1 MEPRAF
7 CFILGFEGFCFLE
20 ETSVFGFFF
29 FSSHDRKLSFAIL
42 GSEQTVVSP
51 SLPALLNVFKTSYNY
66 IIFCVFQEGSPL

>member
-29 FSSHDRKLSFAIL
+29 PHDRKSSFAVVL

-66 IIFCVFQEGSPL
+66 ILFYVFQEDSPL